1 MSIRIHKAGGRF
13 EEVGSY
19 ARAKRVGDH
28 VWVAGTTA
36 LEDSGRI
43 HAPHD
48 AYAQTTFI
56 LGKIQTA
63 LRAVGADLHHVCRV
77 RVYLTDMSHASGFIR
92 AHGEVFK
99 GIDPVLTAVTAGL
112 TQDGMVV
119 EIDVDGIIHDKAS
132 L

>member
-1 MSIRIHKAGGRF
+1 
-13 EEVGSY
+13 
-19 ARAKRVGDH
+19 
-28 VWVAGTTA
+28 
-36 LEDSGRI
+36 
-43 HAPHD
+43 
-48 AYAQTTFI
+48 
-56 LGKIQTA
+56 
-63 LRAVGADLHHVCRV
+63 
-77 RVYLTDMSHASGFIR
+77 MSHASGFIR